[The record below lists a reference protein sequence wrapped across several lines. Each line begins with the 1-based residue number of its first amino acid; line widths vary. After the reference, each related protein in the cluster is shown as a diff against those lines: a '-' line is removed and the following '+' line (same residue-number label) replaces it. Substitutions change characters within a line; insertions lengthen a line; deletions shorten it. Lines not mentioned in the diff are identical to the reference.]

1 MRMITLAAVGGALLL
16 AAAANAQSPSP
27 QSPRPPAAAPQAP
40 SGAPTIQSVSVVD
53 IAELPEATQSQV
65 NQVVSERGDGELQ
78 KLRKAIDGAPTIKSA
93 LEAKGLSATHVI
105 LAQMNDNGVLTL
117 VTRKAG

>member
-1 MRMITLAAVGGALLL
+1 MRMITLAAASLLL
-16 AAAANAQSPSP
+16 AAGANAQSPSP
-27 QSPRPPAAAPQAP
+27 QSPRPPAAPQAP
-40 SGAPTIQSVSVVD
+40 SGAPAIQSVSVVD
-53 IAELPEATQSQV
+53 ITELPEATQSQV
-65 NQVVSERGDGELQ
+65 KQVVAERGDGELQ
-78 KLRKAIDGAPTIKSA
+78 KLRSAIDSAPTIKSA